1 MRLLAV
7 IDMQEDFVRGVL
19 RVPGAEEII
28 PGIKSKIDE
37 YLTED
42 DLVLFTRDTHY
53 DATYSTKYLYKNTR
67 EGIYLPIHCIESSE
81 GWNICKEFKPFQNSC
96 YILDKINSF
105 GFSPEALEDASFAG
119 GPNLDCIT
127 NNIIDEITIVGVVT
141 NICVLSCAVSFQTI
155 FPNADIIVDASL
167 CRSNDNELHDKA
179 LDVMKGLQMHIIN
192 RD

>member
-105 GFSPEALEDASFAG
+105 
-119 GPNLDCIT
+119 
-127 NNIIDEITIVGVVT
+127 
-141 NICVLSCAVSFQTI
+141 
-155 FPNADIIVDASL
+155 
-167 CRSNDNELHDKA
+167 RS
-179 LDVMKGLQMHIIN
+179 
-192 RD
+192 